1 MIKPEGNKKILQ
13 GQQTKK
19 NILEAASK
27 CFAENGY
34 AACSMDAIAQAA
46 GLSKGGL
53 YAHFKSKDELFTTVI
68 RREHERAAQ
77 RAQSILEKPPYLDG
91 LIWYMGECIRNAGFP
106 MDHRL
111 WAEVLAVAG
120 RDTALRAIFLE
131 SEKMSRN
138 FMKELLKKGIANS
151 EISPD
156 IDINAISI
164 LLFALGDGLIIRIAD
179 DPEFDFNSQFRTF
192 EIAVRNILKRK

>member
-1 MIKPEGNKKILQ
+1 MIKPETNKRILQ

-19 NILEAASK
+19 AILVAASR

-53 YAHFKSKDELFTTVI
+53 YAHFKSKEELFTAVI
-68 RREHERAAQ
+68 RQEHERAAE
-77 RAQSILEKPPYLDG
+77 RAQAMLERPPYLDG
-91 LIWYMGECIRNAGFP
+91 LVWYMGECIRNAGFP

-120 RDTALRAIFLE
+120 RDSAMREVFLE
-131 SEKMSRN
+131 SEKMSRE
-138 FMKELLKKGIANS
+138 FMKELLRKGIAS
-151 EISPD
+151 AEINAD
-156 IDINAISI
+156 IDVEATSI

-179 DPEFDFNSQFRTF
+179 DPEFDFSRQFGTF
-192 EIAVRNILKRK
+192 EAAVRNILTK

>member
-1 MIKPEGNKKILQ
+1 MIKTECNKRILQ

-19 NILEAASK
+19 TILEAASR

-34 AACSMDAIAQAA
+34 SGCSMDAIALAA

-68 RREHERAAQ
+68 RQEHERAAQ
-77 RAQSILEKPPYLDG
+77 RARSILEQPPYLDG
-91 LIWYMGECIRNAGFP
+91 LIWYIGECIRDAGFP

-120 RDTALRAIFLE
+120 RDQAMKSVFLE
-131 SEKMSRN
+131 SEKMSRD

-151 EISPD
+151 EINPD
-156 IDINAISI
+156 IDVNAISI

-179 DPEFDFNSQFRTF
+179 DPEFDFDSQFKTF
-192 EIAVRNILKRK
+192 ETAVRNILKRK

>member
-1 MIKPEGNKKILQ
+1 MDKPEYNKRILQ

-19 NILEAASK
+19 AILEAASR

-53 YAHFKSKDELFTTVI
+53 YAHFRSKEDLFTAVI
-68 RREHERAAQ
+68 RQEHKRAAERAQ
-77 RAQSILEKPPYLDG
+77 YMLERPPYLAG
-91 LIWYMGECIRNAGFP
+91 LISYMGECIRNAGFP

-120 RDTALRAIFLE
+120 RDPDMRTIFLE
-131 SEKMSRN
+131 SEKRSRN
-138 FMKELLKKGIANS
+138 FMKELLRKGIANN
-151 EISPD
+151 EINPD
-156 IDINAISI
+156 IDIDAVSI

-179 DPEFDFNSQFRTF
+179 DPEFDFNRQFGTF
-192 EIAVRNILKRK
+192 EAAVRNILLKK

>member
-1 MIKPEGNKKILQ
+1 MIKAECNKRVLQ

-19 NILEAASK
+19 TILEAASR

-34 AACSMDAIAQAA
+34 PGCSMDAIALAA

-53 YAHFKSKDELFTTVI
+53 YAHFKSKEELFTSVI
-68 RREHERAAQ
+68 REEHERAAK
-77 RAQSILEKPPYLDG
+77 RAQSILEQPPYLDG
-91 LIWYMGECIRNAGFP
+91 LIWFMGECIRDAGFP

-120 RDTALRAIFLE
+120 RDQAMKAVFLE
-131 SEKMSRN
+131 SEKMSRDV
-138 FMKELLKKGIANS
+138 MKELLKRGIANG
-151 EISPD
+151 EINPD
-156 IDINAISI
+156 IDIDATSI

-179 DPEFDFNSQFRTF
+179 DPEFDFERQFGTF
-192 EIAVRNILKRK
+192 ETTIRNILKK

>member
-1 MIKPEGNKKILQ
+1 MIKAECNKRILL

-19 NILEAASK
+19 TILEAASR

-34 AACSMDAIAQAA
+34 SGCSMDAIAQAA

-53 YAHFKSKDELFTTVI
+53 YAHFKSKEEMFTTVI
-68 RREHERAAQ
+68 RQEHERAAE
-77 RAQSILEKPPYLDG
+77 RARSILEQQPYLDG
-91 LIWYMGECIRNAGFP
+91 LIWYMGECIRDADFP

-120 RDTALRAIFLE
+120 RDQVMKSVFLE
-131 SEKMSRN
+131 SEKMSRD
-138 FMKELLKKGIANS
+138 FMKELLKRGIMNG
-151 EISPD
+151 EINPGID
-156 IDINAISI
+156 IDATSI

-179 DPEFDFNSQFRTF
+179 DPEFNFDKQFGTF
-192 EIAVRNILKRK
+192 ETTIRNILKK

>member
-1 MIKPEGNKKILQ
+1 MTKPETNKRILQ

-19 NILEAASK
+19 AILESASI

-53 YAHFKSKDELFTTVI
+53 YAHFKSKEELFMNVI
-68 RREHERAAQ
+68 RQEHERAAG
-77 RAQSILEKPPYLDG
+77 RAQSILENPPYLDG

-120 RDTALRAIFLE
+120 RDPAMRAVFLE
-131 SEKMSRN
+131 SEKISRDLL
-138 FMKELLKKGIANS
+138 KELIRKGIAND

-156 IDINAISI
+156 IDVDAISI

-179 DPEFDFNSQFRTF
+179 DPEFDFSSQFRTF
-192 EIAVRNILKRK
+192 EAAVRNILTK

>member
-1 MIKPEGNKKILQ
+1 MIKTECNKRILQ
-13 GQQTKK
+13 GQRSKK
-19 NILEAASK
+19 AILEAASK

-34 AACSMDAIAQAA
+34 LGCSMDAIAQAA
-46 GLSKGGL
+46 GLSKGGI

-68 RREHERAAQ
+68 RQEHERAAE
-77 RAQSILEKPPYLDG
+77 RAQSILEQPPYLDG
-91 LIWYMGECIRNAGFP
+91 LIWYMGECIRDAGFP

-120 RDTALRAIFLE
+120 RDQDMKSVFLE
-131 SEKMSRN
+131 SEKRSRDV
-138 FMKELLKKGIANS
+138 MKELLKRGIANG
-151 EISPD
+151 EISPGID
-156 IDINAISI
+156 IDATSI

-179 DPEFDFNSQFRTF
+179 DPEFDFSKQLRTF